1 MAECKSTQKSLPVS
15 QSGLNSISKVLKII
29 LGAFNLPQKPAPK
42 IPPLLLLI
50 GAELRPGMSG
60 RQLAANTK
68 SKLES
73 EVGIPMG
80 DIFADGPNAMALAK
94 LVESNETVSHIVENG
109 KVSAAFG
116 PGSVQMTA
124 VGANAGGPVVV
135 QGSNTSIASVSGI
148 IS

>member
-60 RQLAANTK
+60 RQLAANTI

-73 EVGIPMG
+73 EAGIPMG
-80 DIFADGPNAMALAK
+80 DIFADGPNAMAAAK
-94 LVESNETVSHIVENG
+94 LIESNETVTHIKTNAKSSTVI
-109 KVSAAFG
+109 K
-116 PGSVQMTA
+116 PGSIQVTV
-124 VGANAGGPVVV
+124 VGGI
-135 QGSNTSIASVSGI
+135 GSNTSLTQTSGI
-148 IS
+148 VE